1 MKKIA
6 LFSLPFLTVSLL
18 SGCGGEELFNEPA
31 ADFESC
37 IVGSW
42 KRTKTATLSDTEYA
56 RNYTFFSDGTMEY
69 DERSEVPFWFA
80 AIATLEGTYDGEYP
94 GRFGIKYQTGAWD
107 YQDGIFYI
115 DIQHT
120 QSEQGLSEREV
131 VDYVQATTPRG
142 VPIESS
148 PEDTDLKGFTTH
160 CDDEY
165 FKTGVFK
172 KISEEPLV
180 YQNFYVSEVKDTDIF
195 KETKYTL
202 STNGTG
208 ESVVNSLDP
217 VNLEYYYE
225 DNVMYVDRGD
235 LRSTLEYIDHGH
247 TLVPLNNNYYSRQ

>member
-1 MKKIA
+1 MKKLA
-6 LFSLPFLTVSLL
+6 LFSLPFVTAGLL
-18 SGCGGEELFNEPA
+18 SGCGGEELFDEPA

-42 KRTKTATLSDTEYA
+42 TRTKTATLSDIEYA

-94 GRFGIKYQTGAWD
+94 GRYGIKYQTGAWD

-120 QSEQGLSEREV
+120 QYKQGLSEREV
-131 VDYVQATTPRG
+131 VDYVQANTPRG

-148 PEDTDLKGFTTH
+148 PEDTDLDGYTTH

-172 KISEEPLV
+172 KIEENPLV
-180 YQNFYVSEVKDTDIF
+180 YQGFRVSNYWGDDSP
-195 KETKYTL
+195 KETTYTL
-202 STNGTG
+202 FPDGTG
-208 ESVVNSLDP
+208 EYRYNNQPAKS
-217 VNLEYYYE
+217 LEYYYE
-225 DNVMYVDRGD
+225 GNVMYIDRED
-235 LRSTLEYIDHGH
+235 SQSTRDFIDHGH
-247 TLVPLNNNYYSRQ
+247 TLVPFNSDYYSRK